1 MSHHRTV
8 YVIDRDL
15 DTRRSLSV
23 HLGMIGAEAWPFAS
37 GAEFLGILDHLLPAC
52 VLLDLDGGDP
62 PGLELL
68 SEIIER
74 CPDWPV
80 IGLSTCEEVG
90 FAVDA
95 MKLGALD
102 FLCKPIGPAAL
113 AGALAPAWQI
123 LQASTEESEVRR
135 SAQERVARLTAR
147 EIDISI
153 SLLGGWPNKTVAHE
167 LGISVR
173 TVEMHRAHI
182 MAKLGVRNLAE
193 AAVLATQAGLLSNKG
208 AFAPDRTQGSTAL
221 ATGAPGPPRTASAAA
236 TRFLSRRAPS
246 RRAG

>member
-23 HLGMIGAEAWPFAS
+23 HLGMIGAEAWPFAT
-37 GAEFLGILDHLLPAC
+37 GAELLAIVDHLVPAC
-52 VLLDLDGGDP
+52 VLLDLDATDP
-62 PGLELL
+62 SGLDLLAELV
-68 SEIIER
+68 ER

-80 IGLSTCEEVG
+80 IGISTCEEVG
-90 FAVDA
+90 FAVEA
-95 MKLGALD
+95 MKIGALD

-113 AGALAPAWQI
+113 AAALAPAWQI
-123 LQASTEESEVRR
+123 LQASVEESEVRR

-147 EIDISI
+147 EVDISI
-153 SLLGGWPNKTVAHE
+153 ALLGGWPNKTVAHE

-193 AAVLATQAGLLSNKG
+193 AAVLATQAGLLSSSG
-208 AFAPDRTQGSTAL
+208 AFAPDRRQGPQAL
-221 ATGAPGPPRTASAAA
+221 ASDILAPPGIGPAAA
-236 TRFLSRRAPS
+236 RFLSRRVPA

>member
-1 MSHHRTV
+1 MSHQRTV

-37 GAEFLGILDHLLPAC
+37 GRELLGIIDHLVPAC
-52 VLLDLDGGDP
+52 ILLDLDAQDP

-68 SEIIER
+68 AALVER

-80 IGLSTCEEVG
+80 IGISTCEEVG
-90 FAVDA
+90 FAVEA
-95 MKLGALD
+95 MKVGALD

-113 AGALAPAWQI
+113 AAALAPAWQI
-123 LQASTEESEVRR
+123 LQASVEESEVRR

-147 EIDISI
+147 EVDISI
-153 SLLGGWPNKTVAHE
+153 ALLGGWPNKTVAHE

-208 AFAPDRTQGSTAL
+208 AFAPDRRQGTQTLASGAL
-221 ATGAPGPPRTASAAA
+221 APSVVGSAAS
-236 TRFLSRRAPS
+236 RFMSRRSPV

>member
-8 YVIDRDL
+8 YVIDRDV

-37 GAEFLGILDHLLPAC
+37 GTELLGILDHLSPAC
-52 VLLDLDGGDP
+52 VLLDVDAQDP

-68 SEIIER
+68 AELVDR
-74 CPDWPV
+74 RPDWPV
-80 IGLSTCEEVG
+80 IAISACEEVG
-90 FAVDA
+90 FAVEA

-113 AGALAPAWQI
+113 AAALAPAWQI
-123 LQASTEESEVRR
+123 LQSSIEESEVRR

-147 EIDISI
+147 EIDISM
-153 SLLGGWPNKTVAHE
+153 SLLEGWPNKTVAHE

-208 AFAPDRTQGSTAL
+208 AVAPDRRRGPSSIASEGP
-221 ATGAPGPPRTASAAA
+221 ATSGIGSAAA
-236 TRFLSRRAPS
+236 ARFIGRRTLA

>member
-1 MSHHRTV
+1 MSHQRTV
-8 YVIDRDL
+8 YVIDRDI

-23 HLGMIGAEAWPFAS
+23 HLGMIGAEAWPFAH
-37 GAEFLGILDHLLPAC
+37 GAELLGMLDHLLPAC
-52 VLLDLDGGDP
+52 VLLDLDSTEP
-62 PGLELL
+62 PALEMLADL
-68 SEIIER
+68 VER
-74 CPDWPV
+74 RPDWPV
-80 IGLSTCEEVG
+80 IGISACEEVG
-90 FAVDA
+90 FAVEA

-102 FLCKPIGPAAL
+102 FLCKPIAPAAL
-113 AGALAPAWQI
+113 AAALAPAWQI
-123 LQASTEESEVRR
+123 LRASIEESEVRR

-153 SLLGGWPNKTVAHE
+153 SLLGGWPNKTVAHD

-193 AAVLATQAGLLSNKG
+193 AAVLATQAGLLTNKG
-208 AFAPDRTQGSTAL
+208 AFAPERRRAGRPFSSSIESGSDLGSPAD
-221 ATGAPGPPRTASAAA
+221 
-236 TRFLSRRAPS
+236 RFLSRRPQA

>member
-1 MSHHRTV
+1 MSHQRTV

-23 HLGMIGAEAWPFAS
+23 HLGMIGAEAWPFAN
-37 GAEFLGILDHLLPAC
+37 GAELLGMLDHLLPAC
-52 VLLDLDGGDP
+52 VLLDLDSTEP
-62 PGLELL
+62 PALELL
-68 SEIIER
+68 ADLVER
-74 CPDWPV
+74 RPDWPV
-80 IGLSTCEEVG
+80 IGISACEDVG

-113 AGALAPAWQI
+113 AAALAPAWQI
-123 LQASTEESEVRR
+123 LQASVEESEVRR
-135 SAQERVARLTAR
+135 SAQERVGRLTAR

-208 AFAPDRTQGSTAL
+208 AFLPERRHSVRAPASDSLAARDIGNTA
-221 ATGAPGPPRTASAAA
+221 A
-236 TRFLSRRAPS
+236 RFLGRRPPD